1 MSGIQSNVTRHLKRQ
16 ENTTHK
22 EGKNKSIETNSEMTE
37 MIELVVKDINRVT
50 ITLFHMVNKLEERLN
65 MLRET

>member
-1 MSGIQSNVTRHLKRQ
+1 MLPGILRGRKIQPIMR
-16 ENTTHK
+16 E
-22 EGKNKSIETNSEMTE
+22 KNKSIETNSEMTE